1 MVKRLD
7 TIIRILLIGL
17 ITAMAGH
24 AFAQTAYP
32 SKPIR
37 IIVPYPPGGSN
48 NVLARLLAQRLGEN
62 WGQQV
67 IVDNRPGGNTIIGSE
82 ALLKS
87 APDGYT
93 LMVTSNAHIIT
104 PLLIRTPYDPF
115 KDFAPVSSLAICENL
130 LVTHPALPVSN
141 LRQFIA
147 LAKSRPGELNYASSG
162 AGSPT
167 HLAAALFEMLAGV
180 KMHHISYK
188 GGGPALIDLLG
199 GHVQLHFNTP
209 INLIAH
215 VRSGKLRGLAIT
227 GADRSSALPQVS
239 TFIEAGLPAF
249 DLKTWF
255 GAFVPVGSPKENMEK
270 LSGEFAKIM
279 AMPDFKDKLDSLGMA
294 PMVYS
299 PDKFTSLMRSDT
311 ATLAKVIKVG
321 NVRLEQ

>member
-1 MVKRLD
+1 MVKQLD
-7 TIIRILLIGL
+7 TVVRLLLLGSILAIG
-17 ITAMAGH
+17 TH
-24 AFAQTAYP
+24 ALAQPAYP

-48 NVLARLLAQRLGEN
+48 NVLARLVGQRLSEN

-82 ALLKS
+82 ALIKS
-87 APDGYT
+87 PADGYT
-93 LMVTSNAHIIT
+93 LMITSNAHVIT

-115 KDFAPVSSLAICENL
+115 KDFAPISSLAMCENM

-147 LAKSRPGELNYASSG
+147 LAKSRPGELNYAIAG

-180 KMHHISYK
+180 KMHPISYK
-188 GGGPALIDLLG
+188 GGGPAIVDLLG
-199 GHVQLHFNTP
+199 GHVQVHFNTP

-215 VRSGKLRGLAIT
+215 VNSGKLRGLAIT
-227 GADRSSALPQVS
+227 GKARSPAVPQVP
-239 TFIEAGLPAF
+239 TFIEGGLPAF

-255 GAFVPVGSPKENMEK
+255 GAFAPAASPKENLGK
-270 LSGEFAKIM
+270 LLAEFEKIM
-279 AMPDFKDKLDSLGMA
+279 ATPDIKEKLDSLGLA
-294 PMVYS
+294 PMVFD
-299 PDKFTSLMRSDT
+299 PEKFTSLMRADT
-311 ATLAKVIKVG
+311 ATLANVIKAG
-321 NVRLEQ
+321 NVKLEQ